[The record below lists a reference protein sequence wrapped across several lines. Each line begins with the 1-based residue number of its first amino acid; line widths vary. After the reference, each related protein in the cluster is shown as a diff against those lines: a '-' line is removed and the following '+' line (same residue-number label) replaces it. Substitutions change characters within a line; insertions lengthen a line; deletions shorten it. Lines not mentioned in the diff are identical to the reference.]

1 MLLIL
6 KERNPMSEPS
16 ISSPEATLLGVKAWT
31 LVAGFAGG
39 VVSLSFIKALT
50 PAQGALAVFT
60 GGASAVFLTPVAMH
74 YAWPTQTDP
83 RLEYGI
89 AFIIGLTA
97 MNFIPGIIKL
107 SEIFKRDPRSFL
119 GGGDK

>member
-1 MLLIL
+1 M
-6 KERNPMSEPS
+6 PEPS
-16 ISSPEATLLGVKAWT
+16 IPPQEATLLGMKAWT
-31 LVAGFAGG
+31 MVAGFAGG

-50 PAQGALAVFT
+50 ATQGALAVFT
-60 GGASAVFLTPVAMH
+60 GVASAVFLTPVVMH
-74 YAWPTQTDP
+74 YLWPAQTDP
-83 RLEYGI
+83 RLEYGV

-97 MNFIPGIIKL
+97 MNVIPGILKL

>member
-1 MLLIL
+1 M
-6 KERNPMSEPS
+6 PEPT
-16 ISSPEATLLGVKAWT
+16 IPPQEATLLGIKAWT

-50 PAQGALAVFT
+50 VTQGALAVFT
-60 GGASAVFLTPVAMH
+60 GVASAVFLTPAIML
-74 YAWPTQTDP
+74 YLWPAQTDP
-83 RLEYGI
+83 RLEYGV

-97 MNFIPGIIKL
+97 MNIIPGIINL

-119 GGGDK
+119 RGGDK